1 VNRVPD
7 ERVTARADLLRREQE
22 ATREALAGIA
32 DVLAPGRG
40 RAAGGDPLTRAFEA
54 VARSLSIAPVERGP
68 GAPPAS
74 ATDRLQSLART
85 WGVRLRRVAL
95 RGEWWRR
102 DGGALLA
109 YGQAD
114 GRPLALLVDRSGRYR
129 CYDPSDDSRR
139 LVTRRVARGIARG
152 AVAPYR
158 ALPVGRLGLR
168 DLFAFAL
175 ARRRREIVL
184 ALWTGLAATGLGMI
198 TPQATALLM
207 DHAIPDADRRALFEI
222 GAGLIAATLGVAI
235 FRLSQGIVLLRLGL
249 ASEAETQAAV
259 WDRLLRLR
267 PSFLRGYSSGDLQ
280 SRTTAIQ
287 EIGHQASGVLLS
299 TIFASSLALLNFFLL
314 VHYSPRLSLVALAV
328 AALVAAFLFLAG
340 LLVSRLLRRLLDVE
354 GRFFGW
360 VVQLVDGVAKLRV
373 AGAEERAF
381 QNWARRYAQR
391 LRLDDAVTRWRDRV
405 QILSRALPAT
415 SSGLLFLIAHGS
427 LVGSEEPD
435 AMTLGTFLAFTVA
448 FSVFLSGA
456 TSLSEAV
463 VSVLDLAARARR
475 VAPLLEERPEVDER
489 RSDPGRLGGRLALE
503 AVHFRYASD
512 APPVLRAVDLHADP
526 GEFVAVVGPSGSGK
540 STLLRLLLGFE
551 RPTAG
556 RVTYDGKD
564 LESLDVGA
572 VRGQLGV
579 VLQDGRLDAG
589 TILDNIAGGASLDL
603 DQAWAAARAA
613 GLAEDIQEMP
623 MGLHTIL
630 GVGGGTVSGGQ
641 RQRLLIAR
649 ALARRPRIAL
659 FDEATS
665 SLDNRAQAVV
675 AQSLSS
681 LEVTRVV
688 IAHRLSTIRGADRIY
703 VLDAGRVV
711 QVGTFAE
718 LAAQEGG
725 LFASMMSRQL
735 A

>member
-1 VNRVPD
+1 MNRLPD
-7 ERVTARADLLRREQE
+7 PRSTRRADLRRREE
-22 ATREALAGIA
+22 EGTRAALAGIGE
-32 DVLAPGRG
+32 VLAPGRAQPTG
-40 RAAGGDPLTRAFEA
+40 DDPLARAFEA
-54 VARSLSIAPVERGP
+54 VARSLGIVRAERGP
-68 GAPPAS
+68 GAPTVSP
-74 ATDRLQSLART
+74 TDRLQSLARA
-85 WGVRLRRVAL
+85 WGVRVRRVAL
-95 RGEWWRR
+95 RGQWWRH

-109 YGQAD
+109 YDQAD
-114 GRPLALLVDRSGRYR
+114 GRPLALLVDRAGRYR
-129 CYDPSDDSRR
+129 RYDPTDGSRR
-139 LVTRRVARGIARG
+139 LVTRGVARGIARG
-152 AVAPYR
+152 AVVLYR

-168 DLFAFAL
+168 DLFGFAL
-175 ARRRREIVL
+175 ARRRRDIAL

-207 DHAIPDADRRALFEI
+207 DHAIPDANRRVLLEI
-222 GAGLIAATLGVAI
+222 GAGLVAATLGAAI
-235 FRLSQGIVLLRLGL
+235 FRLSQGVVLLRLGL

-280 SRTTAIQ
+280 SRTTAVQ

-328 AALVAAFLFLAG
+328 ATLVAAFLLLAG
-340 LLVSRLLRRLLDVE
+340 LVVSRLLRRLLDVE

-381 QNWARRYAQR
+381 QNWARRYAVR

-405 QILSRALPAT
+405 QILGRALPAT
-415 SSGLLFLIAHGS
+415 SSGLLFLIAHRS
-427 LVGSEEPD
+427 LVAPEEGG

-448 FSVFLSGA
+448 FSIFLSGA
-456 TSLSEAV
+456 TSLSESV
-463 VSVLDLAARARR
+463 VAVLDLQARARR
-475 VAPLLEERPEVDER
+475 VGPLLEERPEVDER
-489 RSDPGRLGGRLALE
+489 RSDPGRLGGALALE
-503 AVHFRYASD
+503 GVHFQYAPD
-512 APPVLRAVDLHADP
+512 APPVLRGVDLRAEP
-526 GEFVAVVGPSGSGK
+526 GEFIAVVGPSGSGK
-540 STLLRLLLGFE
+540 STLLRLVLGFE

-564 LESLDVGA
+564 LENLDVGA

-613 GLAEDIQEMP
+613 GLDADIQEMP
-623 MGLHTIL
+623 MGMHTIL

-649 ALARRPRIAL
+649 ALARKPRIAL

-665 SLDNRAQAVV
+665 SLDNRAQGVV
-675 AQSLSS
+675 ASS
-681 LEVTRVV
+681 LRALNVTRIV
-688 IAHRLSTIRGADRIY
+688 IAHRLSTIRAADRIY

-711 QVGTFAE
+711 QVGSYAE

-725 LFASMMSRQL
+725 LFASLMRRQL